1 MYHIVRMKT
10 TVVLYRSII
19 MPLSNMSMV
28 LMSFLGQVVIE
39 GERRDGCSGQYDQI
53 RNARLPRALDPHSV
67 PSEEFS
73 TSLG

>member
-1 MYHIVRMKT
+1 
-10 TVVLYRSII
+10 
-19 MPLSNMSMV
+19 MPISKMPMV

-53 RNARLPRALDPHSV
+53 CNARLPRALDPHSV